1 MEKDKSILVTWLTDL
16 TMITEVL
23 NELSKICRAEA
34 DKWYHSPLTGELLF
48 LNHGERFALMHSEIS
63 EAMEAHRKGLMSDH
77 LFKRTGVEE
86 ELADALI
93 RIFDYCGDNDIDIG
107 GALVEKMQYNRQRE
121 DHTNAARLASGGK
134 KF

>member
-1 MEKDKSILVTWLTDL
+1 MENDKSIRMTWLTDL
-16 TMITEVL
+16 QMITEYL
-23 NELSKICRAEA
+23 NELAKICRAEA
-34 DKWYHSPLTGELLF
+34 DKWYHNPLTGEPIE

-77 LFKRTGVEE
+77 LPKRTGVEE

-93 RIFDYCGDNDIDIG
+93 RIFDYCGDNNLDIG
-107 GALVEKMQYNRQRE
+107 GAFVEKMQYNRQRE
-121 DHTNAARLASGGK
+121 DHTNTARLAPGGK